1 MEDLKTLLA
10 YFKEHKKAS
19 LLSSLQLSWGP
30 HWGWQLF
37 ITAGLAE
44 NWPQEKFKKF
54 HRENAGKR
62 KTILYNVSEILAW
75 RQRENE

>member
-19 LLSSLQLSWGP
+19 LLSLLQLSWGP

-37 ITAGLAE
+37 IIAGLAE
-44 NWPQEKFKKF
+44 NGRRKNLRNSIGKTQEKEKQ
-54 HRENAGKR
+54 
-62 KTILYNVSEILAW
+62 L
-75 RQRENE
+75 